1 MTRLIPTPDD
11 SSSTPP
17 PDAPVTNTSLVSLD
31 LENSFTET
39 QRFRSDGWTSVAR
52 RIFLLDLAE
61 RGSITAA
68 CRKAKMSAQGGY
80 ALRNRDPLFDAA
92 WEGALMLARQRL
104 ADDLLDRSIS
114 GCIDQIHKDGGV
126 VGERHHYDNRLSMA
140 VLARLDRR
148 QDRAELLDQPHL
160 RAVANWEAF
169 VDAVSEERTEDA
181 EAIIAPPPLP
191 EPQLHQ
197 LSDDFSQFSEDL
209 DLEDKDPD
217 ERARIWISDHSWRTN
232 FPPPVGFRGD
242 ETGIYGDDDY
252 SRQCT
257 PEEWA
262 VLDRRYPDECALPDD
277 SVGGRAGDEA
287 QRDAMFAELAKQFDA
302 EGPTTIAE
310 EAAAFD
316 QAGEQK
322 QEEAQPPAG

>member
-1 MTRLIPTPDD
+1 MTDSIPIPDD

-17 PDAPVTNTSLVSLD
+17 PEAPAPASSLVSVE

-39 QRFRSDGWTSVAR
+39 QRFRSDGWTSFAR
-52 RIFLLDLAE
+52 RTFLLDLAE

-68 CRKAKMSAQGGY
+68 CRKAKMSAQGAY

-126 VGERHHYDNRLSMA
+126 VGERHRYDNRLSMA

-169 VDAVSEERTEDA
+169 VDAVAEERTEDA
-181 EAIIAPPPLP
+181 EAIIAPPPSP

-197 LSDDFSQFSEDL
+197 LSDDFSQFSEDM
-209 DLEDKDPD
+209 DLADNDDD
-217 ERARIWISDHSWRTN
+217 EGPRIWISDHSWRTN
-232 FPPPVGFRGD
+232 YPPPADFRGY
-242 ETGIYGDDDY
+242 ETGIYGDQDY

-262 VLDRRYPDECALPDD
+262 VLDRRYPDECARPDD
-277 SVGGRAGDEA
+277 GELSRASDEA
-287 QRDAMFAELAKQFDA
+287 GRDALFAELAEQFEA
-302 EGPTTIAE
+302 EGPTSLAD

-316 QAGEQK
+316 QAEEQA
-322 QEEAQPPAG
+322 EAPPLPG